1 MRRRFIRPLHRPLA
15 GRVPPLLIR
24 ANQSMNSGSY
34 VDAANDLEQL
44 ALAAEGRR
52 GPRAPAFHIQAGRAR
67 LLAGQPAPAL
77 QQFERGLGLLAARG
91 RMRRLARLGPR
102 LVAELRESGYAAET
116 QQLSDYLHNLSPGW
130 EAAAQRI
137 PPARHPTL
145 PTHCPGCGAPVHPD
159 EIEWLDE
166 GTGECAYCG
175 SPLRQ
180 A

>member
-1 MRRRFIRPLHRPLA
+1 MRRRFSRPPRRPLA
-15 GRVPPLLIR
+15 GRIPPLLIR
-24 ANQSMNSGSY
+24 ANKLMSSGSY

-52 GPRAPAFHIQAGRAR
+52 GPRAPIFHIQAGRAR

-91 RMRRLARLGPR
+91 RMRRLAQLGPR
-102 LVAELRESGYAAET
+102 VVGELRERGYPTEA
-116 QQLSDYLHNLSPGW
+116 QHLSDYLENLSAGW
-130 EAAAQRI
+130 DATPQRV
-137 PPARHPTL
+137 PQAKRPNL
-145 PTHCPGCGAPVHPD
+145 PTHCPGCGAPVRPD
-159 EIEWLDE
+159 EIEWLDDV
-166 GTGECAYCG
+166 TGECAYCG